1 MIKHVTGNI
10 LDSSADALVNTVNT
24 VGVMGKGI
32 ALQFRQA
39 FPDNYDAYVRACE
52 HGEVQPGHM
61 FVFHRLTHPRWI
73 INFPTKRDWRHRA
86 RMADIDSGLKA
97 LIETVRHEDIKSI
110 AVPPLGCGNGGLD
123 WSEVR
128 PRIESAFKSL
138 ADVAVFLY
146 EPKGAP
152 AADEMKIA
160 TSPPRMT
167 AGRAALISLIDHYA
181 LPWYRVTLLEIQKLA
196 YFLQAAGE
204 PLKLDFVKGKYGPY
218 AENLHHV
225 LQRIEGHFIRGY
237 GDRSRAASI
246 QLLTG
251 AREEATGFLVSN
263 SETQSR
269 LERVSALIE
278 GFETPHSMEL
288 LATAHWLANEDSAAR
303 ADPND
308 AVAGVQAWNEHK
320 KLAFSAEHVRTAWH
334 RLKERGWI

>member
-1 MIKHVTGNI
+1 
-10 LDSSADALVNTVNT
+10 
-24 VGVMGKGI
+24 
-32 ALQFRQA
+32 
-39 FPDNYDAYVRACE
+39 
-52 HGEVQPGHM
+52 
-61 FVFHRLTHPRWI
+61 
-73 INFPTKRDWRHRA
+73 
-86 RMADIDSGLKA
+86 MADIESGLKV

-123 WSEVR
+123 WRDVR

-167 AGRAALISLIDHYA
+167 AGRAALISLIGHYA
-181 LPWYRVTLLEIQKLA
+181 LPWYSVTLLEIQKLA

-225 LQRIEGHFIRGY
+225 LQRIEGHFIRGC

-251 AREEATGFLVSN
+251 AREEATGFLASN
-263 SETQSR
+263 SDTQSR

-278 GFETPHSMEL
+278 SFETPHSMEL
-288 LATAHWLANEDSAAR
+288 LATVHWLANEDPAAR
-303 ADPND
+303 TDPKS
-308 AVAGVQAWNEHK
+308 AVGGVQAWNERK
-320 KLAFSAEHVRTAWH
+320 KLAFSTEHVSDGVAAAQREWLDIGCPKNDAEQAQRMTG
-334 RLKERGWI
+334 LERDAEIRG